1 VLSAIKNHRIVPL
14 NDDIASR
21 WGPRITILLQD
32 VADAVN
38 GKKGSTS
45 S

>member
-1 VLSAIKNHRIVPL
+1 VPL

-32 VADAVN
+32 AADALE
-38 GKKGSTS
+38 GKPVSATS
-45 S
+45 